1 MNDPKDIVLKIKI
14 EKEEKKEKEEEVS
27 SEHSIVEEEN
37 KDMLYLNEEAR
48 FNNLYFHL
56 KENLSKKLYKKTIKE
71 IEVLIDNKYIESYSQ
86 LWKILILKIR
96 AILKIIQKKI
106 VKYLINHY
114 EKVKIKHHILS
125 IKKYFNKIPNEFNYF
140 FEKIKESKIINDM
153 EIVDGLLLCYF
164 DYIYLISFF
173 HKKIGNVMESISYLS
188 LIIRLYKE
196 TQLVVKSFKTIYK
209 MEKCFIFLSQML
221 IYNEDFFSC
230 LEFLNI
236 AMDICLTNLIFQSD
250 DLTEG
255 IFQGDKNKITI
266 MRDTTNLSINK
277 IKIQNEIENSFGDK
291 KLKKIFINIVFIYFY
306 RAICY
311 ENIGKI
317 KNSIKCYYQ
326 CLWFLNHFF
335 VVNYKDLSGLIENI
349 LNKSIDFKNAVDYL
363 DKKVKYL
370 DHIQL
375 KLKNLNKKGNKDE
388 KNSKF
393 ANNLYPKKYQL
404 LANKIEKIKIN
415 EIDTVNKFDTKKNIK
430 GLNLVKREGKDKN
443 IFLSNF
449 RLLNSYLREDFRVII
464 DKMNKIKSFDMDYQ
478 TRDKIQKYIRKIY
491 FDQNQEKIKNT
502 QINKNNNKLL
512 SSVESFKVINNNKN
526 SVSYVKNNRYDS
538 INNFQNSFKKV
549 RINSAFIREPNNKI
563 LAPSRSWKSFSR
575 NQSIGNYK
583 KIKLNI
589 SFNKDNGN
597 KNEIIQ
603 KSKPTRINSACAC
616 RKIKIY
622 EENKE
627 LNGFFNK
634 KYIEKRNYIKKLQ
647 DRELIFQKS
656 ILRLKN
662 TPKNPMPFYNK
673 ELIRQNAKASYQ
685 YKMALLI
692 GTPVYWK
699 ENLSVEEIKKVKSYD
714 KLQNAV
720 INSLDNNAFTKYK
733 EEEKKQKVQ
742 KINNSNEFNWS
753 VEKANNNN
761 KNIIDKLN
769 MGLEKM
775 KQREIIENKNFI
787 KLLKENRK
795 HIKFRN
801 ERNQYYSSNSG
812 INIRNNRSEDYSR
825 NFYFLKKSYSSPY
838 FY

>member
-1 MNDPKDIVLKIKI
+1 MNDPKDIVLNIPI
-14 EKEEKKEKEEEVS
+14 EKEEKES
-27 SEHSIVEEEN
+27 SEHSVVEEEN
-37 KDMLYLNEEAR
+37 KDILYLNEEAR

-71 IEVLIDNKYIESYSQ
+71 IEVLIDNKYLEGYSQ

-96 AILKIIQKKI
+96 AILKIIEKKI
-106 VKYLINHY
+106 IKYLINHF
-114 EKVKIKHHILS
+114 EKAKLKHHIIS
-125 IKKYFNKIPNEFNYF
+125 IKKYFNKIPNEFNNF

-153 EIVDGLLLCYF
+153 EIIDGLLLCYF

-173 HKKIGNVMESISYLS
+173 YKKIGNAIESITYLS
-188 LIIRLYKE
+188 LILRLYKE
-196 TQLVVKSFKTIYK
+196 TKLIVKSFKTIYK

-221 IYNEDFFSC
+221 IYNEDYFSC
-230 LEFLNI
+230 LEYLNI
-236 AMDICLTNLIFQSD
+236 SMNICLTNLIFQTN

-255 IFQGDKNKITI
+255 IFKGDKNKIP
-266 MRDTTNLSINK
+266 TTGNTNNLSINK
-277 IKIQNEIENSFGDK
+277 IKIENEIEKSFGDK
-291 KLKKIFINIVFIYFY
+291 KLKKIIINIVYIYFY

-335 VVNYKDLSGLIENI
+335 VINFKSLSGMIQTI
-349 LNKSIDFKNAVDYL
+349 LDKSIEFKNAIDYL
-363 DKKVKYL
+363 DKKIKYY

-375 KLKNLNKKGNKDE
+375 KLKNLNKKDNKDE

-393 ANNLYPKKYQL
+393 PNNLYSKKYQIL
-404 LANKIEKIKIN
+404 VNKIEKIKIN

-430 GLNLVKREGKDKN
+430 GINLVKREGKDKN

-464 DKMNKIKSFDMDYQ
+464 DKMNKIKSFDMDYP
-478 TRDKIQKYIRKIY
+478 TREKIQKYIRKIY

-502 QINKNNNKLL
+502 QLKKNKNKLL
-512 SSVESFKVINNNKN
+512 SSAESFKIINNNKN
-526 SVSYVKNNRYDS
+526 STSYIKNNRYDS
-538 INNFQNSFKKV
+538 LNNFQSSFKKV
-549 RINSAFIREPNNKI
+549 RAYSAFPREPNRI
-563 LAPSRSWKSFSR
+563 LVPSHSWKSFSK
-575 NQSIGNYK
+575 NQSISNYK
-583 KIKLNI
+583 KININI
-589 SFNKDNGN
+589 SFNKDNENNKNYLN
-597 KNEIIQ
+597 KNEIFK
-603 KSKPTRINSACAC
+603 KSKPTRINSANAC

-627 LNGFFNK
+627 LNSFFNK

-662 TPKNPMPFYNK
+662 TPKVSMPFYNK
-673 ELIRQNAKASYQ
+673 EIIRQNAKASYQ

-692 GTPVYWK
+692 GTPINWK
-699 ENLSVEEIKKVKSYD
+699 ENLSEEEIKKVKSYD

-720 INSLDNNAFTKYK
+720 INSLDNNAFVKYK
-733 EEEKKQKVQ
+733 EEEKKQRNK
-742 KINNSNEFNWS
+742 KLNNTNEFNWS
-753 VEKANNNN
+753 IEKANSNN
-761 KNIIDKLN
+761 KDIIDKLN
-769 MGLEKM
+769 IGLEKM

-795 HIKFRN
+795 HIKYRN
-801 ERNQYYSSNSG
+801 ERNQYYCNSG
-812 INIRNNRSEDYSR
+812 MNYRNNRSEDYSR
-825 NFYFLKKSYSSPY
+825 NFYFLKKSYSSTY
-838 FY
+838 FINS